1 MSSPSTGPGNEG
13 APLRPQSQLVTV
25 FGGSGFLGRHV
36 VRALAKRGYRIRVA
50 VRRPDLALF
59 LQPLGKVGQIV
70 AVQANLRYP
79 ESVRRAVEHSDIVI
93 NLVGILQEQG
103 SQRFTSLQT
112 EGAGTIAR
120 AAAAV
125 GARVVHVSA
134 IGADEASPSLYARS
148 KAAGEAE
155 VYRASPDAVIFRPS
169 LLFGPGDGFF
179 NRFAGLAT
187 FLPALPLAGAQSRFQ
202 PVFVGDVAEAIA
214 RAVDGDAEGG
224 KVYELGGPEVNTL
237 EYFVRYMLDVIMR
250 RRAVIDLPEPAARL
264 QARLLEIVDT
274 LTFGLLPPS
283 LKLTRDQVTLLQSDN
298 VVSEAAKSEGRTI
311 EGLGIVPTAVEAVV
325 PGYLWTFR
333 KAGQFA
339 QGRGTEAMAAVPDL
353 IASRTEAP
361 ESQHHPARASG
372 PAIGAD
378 AAGPSRMGQR
388 WGTRA

>member
-1 MSSPSTGPGNEG
+1 MTSTGNDNG
-13 APLRPQSQLVTV
+13 PLRPQSQLVTV

-36 VRALAKRGYRIRVA
+36 VRALAKRGYRVRVA

-103 SQRFTSLQT
+103 SQRFASLQT

-125 GARVVHVSA
+125 GARMIHVSA

-155 VYRASPDAVIFRPS
+155 VRRASPDAVIFRPS
-169 LLFGPGDGFF
+169 LVFGPGDGFF

-187 FLPALPLAGAQSRFQ
+187 FLPVLPLAGAQSRFQ
-202 PVFVGDVAEAIA
+202 PVFVGDVAEPIA

-237 EYFVRYMLDVIMR
+237 EYFVRYMLEVIMR
-250 RRAVIDLPEPAARL
+250 RRAVIDLPEPAARF
-264 QARLLEIVDT
+264 QARVLEIVDT
-274 LTFGLLPPS
+274 LTFGLLPPN

-298 VVSEAAKSEGRTI
+298 VVSEATKSEGRTI

-325 PGYLWTFR
+325 PGYLWPFR

-353 IASRTEAP
+353 IASSTEAP
-361 ESQHHPARASG
+361 ESQHRPARASG
-372 PAIGAD
+372 PAIGAE
-378 AAGPSRMGQR
+378 AAGASRMGRR
-388 WGTRA
+388 WGTRS

>member
-1 MSSPSTGPGNEG
+1 MTSTGNDNG
-13 APLRPQSQLVTV
+13 PLRPQSQLVTV

-36 VRALAKRGYRIRVA
+36 VRALAKRGYRVRVA

-103 SQRFTSLQT
+103 SQRFASLQT

-125 GARVVHVSA
+125 GARMIHVSA

-155 VYRASPDAVIFRPS
+155 VRRASPDAVIFRPS
-169 LLFGPGDGFF
+169 LVFGPGDGFF

-187 FLPALPLAGAQSRFQ
+187 FLPVLPLAGAQSRFQ

-237 EYFVRYMLDVIMR
+237 EYFVRYMLEVIMR
-250 RRAVIDLPEPAARL
+250 RRAVIDLPEPAARF
-264 QARLLEIVDT
+264 QARVLEIVDT
-274 LTFGLLPPS
+274 LTFGLLPPN

-298 VVSEAAKSEGRTI
+298 VVSEATKSEGRTI

-325 PGYLWTFR
+325 PGYLWPFR

-353 IASRTEAP
+353 IASSTEAP
-361 ESQHHPARASG
+361 ESQHRPARASG
-372 PAIGAD
+372 PAIGAE
-378 AAGPSRMGQR
+378 AAGASRMGRR
-388 WGTRA
+388 WGTRS

>member
-1 MSSPSTGPGNEG
+1 MTSTGNDNG
-13 APLRPQSQLVTV
+13 PLRPQSQLVTV

-36 VRALAKRGYRIRVA
+36 VRALAKRGYRVRVA

-103 SQRFTSLQT
+103 SQRFASLQT

-125 GARVVHVSA
+125 GARMIHVSA

-155 VYRASPDAVIFRPS
+155 VRRASPDAVIFRPS
-169 LLFGPGDGFF
+169 LVFGPGDGFF

-187 FLPALPLAGAQSRFQ
+187 FLPVLPLAGAQSRFQ

-214 RAVDGDAEGG
+214 RAVDGDAKAGA
-224 KVYELGGPEVNTL
+224 VYELGGPEVNTL
-237 EYFVRYMLDVIMR
+237 QYFVRYMLEVIMR
-250 RRAVIDLPEPAARL
+250 RRAVIDLPEPAARF
-264 QARLLEIVDT
+264 QARVLEIVDT
-274 LTFGLLPPS
+274 LTFGLLPPN

-325 PGYLWTFR
+325 PGYLWPFR

-353 IASRTEAP
+353 IASSTEAP
-361 ESQHHPARASG
+361 ESQHRPARASG
-372 PAIGAD
+372 PAIGAE
-378 AAGPSRMGQR
+378 AAGASRMGRR
-388 WGTRA
+388 WGTRS